1 MTQNTANDSGFTYR
15 FKPGISPDT
24 LLKVPFG
31 YTRTIADGMVIERD
45 IGVAM
50 RDGVK
55 IYIDL
60 FRPEKPAG
68 VLPTIIAWSP
78 YGKSGPKGGYERFE
92 NNGGVRP
99 EWISKYAGFET
110 PDPLYWTRQGYAY
123 INADARGMWNS
134 EGDATFWSSDEAR
147 DFYDLIEWSAAQA
160 WSNGKVGAAGVSYFA
175 IAQWQVAALQPPH
188 LAAINPWEG
197 YSDSY
202 RERAKHGG
210 IPEIRFMPY
219 WLEGSRYSR
228 GRVEDVMGMIEEHP
242 FFDAYWESK
251 APDLS
256 KITCPAYVVASWSDQ
271 GLHTRG
277 TLEGYKQMSSEHK
290 WLEVHGR
297 RKWEYYMRPDNVEK
311 QRIFFDHFL
320 KAPGDELP
328 KWPKVSIE
336 VRERFYVGATRA
348 ESEWPLARTQYTP
361 LYLDAASSTLVASK
375 PAAAASLSYPAAQG
389 SAVLAHRFD
398 TETEVSGHMKLK
410 LWVSTTEGDDMD
422 LFVVVDKLDTAGQPV
437 PFCYFSVFED
447 GPLALGWLRVSHREL
462 DSKRSTDYQPW
473 LLHQREMRLKPGEI
487 VPVDIEILAS
497 STLFRAGETLRV
509 TVQGQETYKPKQHG
523 PEMKHGPL
531 RNQGNHLI
539 HAGGDYDS
547 HLLVPVIPTGAA

>member
-1 MTQNTANDSGFTYR
+1 MAHDSFEYR
-15 FKPGISPDT
+15 YKPGISPDT
-24 LLKVPFG
+24 LLKIPLG
-31 YTRTIADGMVIERD
+31 YTREVADGMVIERD
-45 IGVAM
+45 VAVAM
-50 RDGVK
+50 RDGIR
-55 IYIDL
+55 IYVDIY
-60 FRPEKPAG
+60 RPENATGP
-68 VLPTIIAWSP
+68 LPTLIAWSP

-92 NNGGVRP
+92 NNGGVKP

-110 PDPLYWTRQGYAY
+110 PDPLYWARHGYAY
-123 INADARGMWNS
+123 VAADSRGMWNS
-134 EGDATFWSSDEAR
+134 EGDATFWSEDEGR
-147 DFYDLIEWSAAQA
+147 DFYDLIEWTAVQP

-175 IAQWQVAALQPPH
+175 IVQWQVAALQPPH

-228 GRVEDVMGMIEEHP
+228 GRVEDVMAMIDEHP
-242 FFDAYWESK
+242 FFDAYWKSK

-256 KITCPAYVVASWSDQ
+256 KISCPAYVVASWSDQ

-277 TLEGYKQMSSEHK
+277 TLEGFKQMSSKDK

-297 RKWEYYMRPDNVEK
+297 RKWEYFMRPDNVEK
-311 QRIFFDHFL
+311 QRVFFDRFL
-320 KAPGDELP
+320 KGAGDEIL

-336 VRERFYVGATRA
+336 IRDRFYVGDTRA

-361 LYLDAASSTLVASK
+361 LYVDGATSALVASP
-375 PAAAASLSYPAAQG
+375 PAAAASLSYKGIDG
-389 SAVLAHRFD
+389 SALLTHRFEKQ
-398 TETEVSGHMKLK
+398 TEITGHMKLK

-422 LFVVVDKLDTAGQPV
+422 LFVVVDKLDANGTAA

-462 DSKRSTDYQPW
+462 DPSRSTPSQPW
-473 LLHQREMRLKPGEI
+473 LLHQRELRLKPGEI
-487 VPVDIEILAS
+487 VPVEIEILAS
-497 STLFRAGETLRV
+497 STLFHAGESLRV
-509 TVQGQETYKPKQHG
+509 TVQGCETYKPKQHG

-531 RNQGNHLI
+531 RNKGDHVI
-539 HAGGDYDS
+539 HTGGKHDS
-547 HLLVPVIPTGAA
+547 HLLIPIIPEKRA